1 MKNTITIIITIF
13 LSLNITAQINFGKN
27 IIEGKFSSALGT
39 ENVSNGFTS
48 FTTGMGCSA
57 QGDYSF
63 VSGWN
68 INLDG
73 IASFSLGYGNNV
85 NASGAAAL
93 GTISS
98 AMGTGAFAIGNKVDA
113 LFPYSI
119 AIGKGHSSGHL
130 KNNISSSLMIGFESD
145 IPTFFVGPA
154 YGTGTVGK
162 VGIGTT
168 DPGSRLQVNG
178 NMAVGY
184 ESNSSAP
191 DNGMVVKG
199 TSGIGTS
206 NPDKSKLHVYRNN
219 TIGGIGSANIDH
231 STLRIEDQYNN
242 LYIDGNSFFTT
253 GSGAMLFATLNEKNI
268 AFGTNNTMRVKIQTD
283 DEVHFYGNRKIEVN
297 SRVGIV
303 DINASS
309 GGWAMGLN
317 FIGYDGTSHGGWK
330 AFGSRDELN
339 YYYVGSSYSNPL
351 MAVLPSGNVGI
362 GTTNTFGYKLAVNGT
377 IGCKE
382 VIIEVDNNWPDWPDY
397 VFEEGH
403 ELQGLEEIEQFVTQ
417 NKHLPGVPSANEVNE
432 NGIEL
437 GKMNAILLKK
447 IEELTLHTINQQK
460 AIRNLQEELQE
471 LKNNQ

>member
-184 ESNSSAP
+184 ENNSSAP
-191 DNGMVVKG
+191 DNGMLIK
-199 TSGIGTS
+199 
-206 NPDKSKLHVYRNN
+206 
-219 TIGGIGSANIDH
+219 
-231 STLRIEDQYNN
+231 
-242 LYIDGNSFFTT
+242 
-253 GSGAMLFATLNEKNI
+253 
-268 AFGTNNTMRVKIQTD
+268 
-283 DEVHFYGNRKIEVN
+283 
-297 SRVGIV
+297 
-303 DINASS
+303 
-309 GGWAMGLN
+309 
-317 FIGYDGTSHGGWK
+317 
-330 AFGSRDELN
+330 
-339 YYYVGSSYSNPL
+339 
-351 MAVLPSGNVGI
+351 GNVGI
-362 GTTNTFGYKLAVNGT
+362 NTTSPTEKLQVNGSGYFTNNLSVGGNTPDYISLNGNDMYVHGQFEQNGSGGASFYKISIGDIDPSNAQKGSLIAATPESHSYVTARFKNGNRQMLFHSYLGEAHYNYLTRQNDIGIFFSDGLAPGGKNQDAGFVIAPWKDARAGIRIDASGKVGINTYECFEYQLAVDGT
-377 IGCKE
+377 IGCRE
-382 VIIEVDNNWPDWPDY
+382 VNVEATSWPDY
-397 VFEEGH
+397 VFEKEH
-403 ELQGLEEIEQFVTQ
+403 ELKDLKEVEEFINT
-417 NKHLPGVPSANEVNE
+417 NKHLPEIPSAKEIEE
-432 NGIEL
+432 NGVNLAE
-437 GKMNAILLKK
+437 MNTLLLKK
-447 IEELTLHTINQQK
+447 IEEMTLYMIEMKKENEEIKKEIHQLK
-460 AIRNLQEELQE
+460 ENL
-471 LKNNQ
+471 